1 MKKNHKWSILMWSVF
16 LLLFI
21 SFSFIYISIQ
31 IKSKINEQYD
41 LIDNISN
48 LNFENSWTWFLV
60 ELSNSEYYKKLFQ
73 NSFNWILWPWE
84 SHEFNNYKSQ
94 IIKIKLINGY
104 LKLSWNNNY
113 SLINESFVSPW
124 NMDPWIYKITWLW
137 WYNEYE
143 IIFDNWNEVKYPYN
157 LVNIYKKIWNT
168 SFLKYVYI
176 LN

>member
-104 LKLSWNNNY
+104 LELSWNNNY

-157 LVNIYKKIWNT
+157 LVNIYKKIWKN
-168 SFLKYVYI
+168 SFWKYVYI

>member
-60 ELSNSEYYKKLFQ
+60 ELSNAEYYKKLFQ
-73 NSFNWILWPWE
+73 NSFNWLLWPWE
-84 SHEFNNYKSQ
+84 SHEFKNYKSQ
-94 IIKIKLINGY
+94 IIKIKLISWV
-104 LKLSWNNNY
+104 LELSWNNNY

-137 WYNEYE
+137 GYNEYE
-143 IIFDNWNEVKYPYN
+143 IIFDDWNEVIYPYN
-157 LVNIYKKIWNT
+157 LVNIYKKIWNN